1 MDVGGTWWGQ
11 NRWNEGP
18 VVETEANVSGGVSLS
33 KLWPGRGAVVEIVD
47 NASGETGAVVE
58 VVAKGVVVEIVANAS
73 ARG

>member
-33 KLWPGRGAVVEIVD
+33 KLWPTQV
-47 NASGETGAVVE
+47 GEGCC
-58 VVAKGVVVEIVANAS
+58 S
-73 ARG
+73 